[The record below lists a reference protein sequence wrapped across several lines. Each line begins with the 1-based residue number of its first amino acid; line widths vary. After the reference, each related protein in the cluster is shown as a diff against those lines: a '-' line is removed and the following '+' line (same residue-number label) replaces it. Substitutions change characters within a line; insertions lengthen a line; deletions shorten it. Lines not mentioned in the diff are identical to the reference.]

1 MKYKERPKFD
11 INSQDNK
18 DFYNFYRMEYYGLGE
33 SLKGQMGKFRIILRG
48 SFEIVKF
55 EDDFFVRNENNK
67 KEKEYI
73 WGGRVPLDGKMTSVT
88 LSKREATFDI
98 YSNIQITSRSGNIR
112 NTTLYIPM
120 EYIGG
125 NNEIINMNYSSP
137 QTKNIYVDE
146 NKRWYWIEYSWW
158 YYRGIHGPF
167 SEKKYLFNHI
177 ENMFN
182 NTDYKNYIH
191 IANYD
196 VDLGKLLSASYGNN
210 IPMKVFW
217 NCCTSGA
224 QYFNDDEK
232 SQREVWKIE

>member
-1 MKYKERPKFD
+1 MNCTIKRYKNLCSNPYELLNLIPTKNVRYGVYDELKYKAIYDDDTNYDKKYLFENGVVIHPKKLLRYKVGTCWDTSLFFWYYLNRMKGIKAYALYVESFNER
-11 INSQDNK
+11 SH
-18 DFYNFYRMEYYGLGE
+18 M
-33 SLKGQMGKFRIILRG
+33 
-48 SFEIVKF
+48 
-55 EDDFFVRNENNK
+55 
-67 KEKEYI
+67 
-73 WGGRVPLDGKMTSVT
+73 
-88 LSKREATFDI
+88 LS
-98 YSNIQITSRSGNIR
+98 Y
-112 NTTLYIPM
+112 
-120 EYIGG
+120 
-125 NNEIINMNYSSP
+125 
-137 QTKNIYVDE
+137 YVDE